1 MSTSRSSSVKSSHA
15 SSSLSSSSSS
25 CPSSRPPPS
34 STPSSPLSSSSYSIL
49 SRFGGSSSPL
59 SSVVLSLVSAASI
72 TAVEVNGRRRALA
85 ESCSVW
91 LKHRMRLTSSNVFAS
106 RCSTVVCLSFE
117 VALSPTK
124 VKIYSQMSN
133 KITSG
138 LTICHLLCLLNCV
151 QPTSYGRLE
160 LKPLQCVTKA
170 KKMSKLPLKLNECY
184 TPQVPR
190 RCPRERSGHDLHDED
205 ERSRQQMRDDLATSM
220 RR

>member
-25 CPSSRPPPS
+25 RPPPS
-34 STPSSPLSSSSYSIL
+34 STPSSPLSSSSSSIL
-49 SRFGGSSSPL
+49 SRLGGSSSPL

-124 VKIYSQMSN
+124 VKIYRHNQCATHPSRAKPDITDLICQRLTLRVAHVIPCSHPSQ
-133 KITSG
+133 K
-138 LTICHLLCLLNCV
+138 
-151 QPTSYGRLE
+151 
-160 LKPLQCVTKA
+160 
-170 KKMSKLPLKLNECY
+170 
-184 TPQVPR
+184 
-190 RCPRERSGHDLHDED
+190 
-205 ERSRQQMRDDLATSM
+205 SRN
-220 RR
+220 

>member
-25 CPSSRPPPS
+25 CPSSPPS
-34 STPSSPLSSSSYSIL
+34 STPSSPLSSSSSSSIPPRL
-49 SRFGGSSSPL
+49 GGSSSML

-72 TAVEVNGRRRALA
+72 TAVEANGRRRALA

-91 LKHRMRLTSSNVFAS
+91 LKHRMRLTLSNVFAS

-124 VKIYSQMSN
+124 VKIYSQMSY
-133 KITSG
+133 KITNG

-160 LKPLQCVTKA
+160 LKPLQCMTK
-170 KKMSKLPLKLNECY
+170 
-184 TPQVPR
+184 
-190 RCPRERSGHDLHDED
+190 
-205 ERSRQQMRDDLATSM
+205 
-220 RR
+220 